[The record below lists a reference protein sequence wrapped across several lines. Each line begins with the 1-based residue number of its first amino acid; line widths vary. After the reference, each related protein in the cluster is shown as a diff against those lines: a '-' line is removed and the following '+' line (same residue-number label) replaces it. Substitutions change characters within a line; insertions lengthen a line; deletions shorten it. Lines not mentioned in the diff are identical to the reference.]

1 MTDTIKAAA
10 RDRAIQDPTGRITHI
25 NSTELYPQL
34 HAAGDAGLPLLLV
47 ENPLG
52 RAVIALQGAHAI
64 AFQPVNQREMLWL
77 SPKCRL
83 APGTPIRGGI
93 PLCLPWFGPG
103 PDGKSAHGFV
113 RTATWALAS
122 SEATESGATRVT
134 LALTGDASTS
144 VLWPHAFAFQL
155 EFIVA
160 ETLTIRLSAT
170 NRDSKT
176 MPFAFAFHT
185 YFAVP
190 DVAATRVTGLE
201 STTFID
207 KMDGGSRK
215 RQTDAVTISAA
226 TDRIYLDVP
235 AQQTIESTDGTIAIE
250 SDAGCAVVW
259 NAWNN
264 DRNIADMGEG
274 NHVGYLC
281 VERGEIAD
289 RSLTIEPAETYR
301 SWMTLAL

>member
-1 MTDTIKAAA
+1 MIDNTAQQLPK
-10 RDRAIQDPTGRITHI
+10 GITYL
-25 NSTELYPQL
+25 NSTELYPEL
-34 HAAGDAGLPLLLV
+34 HAAGETGLPLLLV
-47 ENPLG
+47 ENAQG

-64 AFQPVNQREMLWL
+64 AFQPAGQREMLWL
-77 SPKCRL
+77 SPKCKL
-83 APGTPIRGGI
+83 HSGTPIRGGI

-113 RTATWALAS
+113 RTATWTLANA
-122 SEATESGATRVT
+122 EMTASGATRVV
-134 LALTGDASTS
+134 LELESDASTCA
-144 VLWPHAFAFQL
+144 LWPHSFTFQI
-155 EFIVA
+155 EFVIG
-160 ETLTIRLSAT
+160 ETLAIRLSAT
-170 NRDSKT
+170 NRGNQT
-176 MPFAFAFHT
+176 APFAFAFHT

-190 DVAATRVTGLE
+190 DVARTRVTGLE
-201 STTFID
+201 GTTCID
-207 KMDGGSRK
+207 KLDNASRQ
-215 RQTDAVTISAA
+215 RQTGAVTIGDA

-235 AQQTIESTDGTIAIE
+235 AIQTIESTAGEIAIE

-259 NAWNN
+259 NAGNN

-289 RSLTIEPAETYR
+289 RSLTIQPGETYR

>member
-1 MTDTIKAAA
+1 MTDNTAQQLPKGV
-10 RDRAIQDPTGRITHI
+10 TYL
-25 NSTELYPQL
+25 NSTELYPEL
-34 HAAGDAGLPLLLV
+34 RAAGETGLPLLLV
-47 ENPLG
+47 ENAQG
-52 RAVIALQGAHAI
+52 RAVIALQGAHAM
-64 AFQPVNQREMLWL
+64 AFQPDGQREMLWL
-77 SPKCRL
+77 SPKCKL
-83 APGTPIRGGI
+83 QPGTPIRGGI

-113 RTATWALAS
+113 RTATWTLATA
-122 SEATESGATRVT
+122 ELTASGATRVV
-134 LALTGDASTS
+134 LELEGEASTCA
-144 VLWPHAFAFQL
+144 LWPHSFTFQI
-155 EFIVA
+155 EFVIG
-160 ETLTIRLSAT
+160 ETLAIRLSAT
-170 NRDSKT
+170 NRGNQT
-176 MPFAFAFHT
+176 APFAFAFHT

-190 DVAATRVTGLE
+190 DVARTRVTGLE
-201 STTFID
+201 GTTCID
-207 KMDGGSRK
+207 KLDNASRQ
-215 RQTDAVTISAA
+215 RQTGAVTIGDA

-235 AQQTIESTDGTIAIE
+235 AIQTIEIATGKITIE

-289 RSLTIEPAETYR
+289 RSLTIQPGETYR

>member
-1 MTDTIKAAA
+1 MTNQTC
-10 RDRAIQDPTGRITHI
+10 PTAPQLPDCITHI
-25 NSTELYPQL
+25 NSTQLYPEL

-47 ENPLG
+47 ENEQG
-52 RAVIALQGAHAI
+52 RAVIALRGAHAI
-64 AFQPVNQREMLWL
+64 AFQPTGQREMLWL
-77 SPKCRL
+77 SPKCKL
-83 APGTPIRGGI
+83 QPGTPIRGGI

-113 RTATWALAS
+113 RTATWALANA
-122 SEATESGATRVT
+122 ELTTSGATRVVLE
-134 LALTGDASTS
+134 LAGKASTCA
-144 VLWPHAFAFQL
+144 LWPHSFVFQI
-155 EFIVA
+155 EFVVGK
-160 ETLTIRLSAT
+160 TLTMRLSAT
-170 NRDSKT
+170 NRSNQT
-176 MPFAFAFHT
+176 APFAFAFHT

-190 DVAATRVTGLE
+190 DVAKTRVTGLE
-201 STTFID
+201 DTSCID
-207 KMDGGSRK
+207 KLDNASRK
-215 RQTDAVTISAA
+215 QQAGAVTLSGA

-235 AQQTIESTDGTIAIE
+235 AIQTIESTAGKIAIE

-289 RSLTIEPAETYR
+289 RSLTIQPGETYR
-301 SWMTLAL
+301 SWMTLSL